1 MKRSK
6 RSTVWDHFNRK
17 GEDEVTCKIC
27 CAVLKYSSST
37 STMQYHLRSK
47 HPQASSDEGQQT
59 LPAML
64 SGRRCDARRSEEITQ
79 RICSMVVKDT
89 LPISVVCGE
98 GFQELLG
105 YIEPNYEIPSRCTI
119 TRRIEARFEERKK
132 SLKSQLESTK
142 CVALTTDCW
151 TALTTESYI
160 TITCHYIDEDWQVN
174 SAVLLTQSMPSRHT
188 AENLAAKLIDAVET
202 WGLNGKVSACV
213 HDNARNIVAA
223 NSPERVNWESVPCFA
238 HTLQLAVNDGF
249 NVFVHRV
256 IVAAG
261 RLVRHFN
268 HSTPACKALE
278 DKQSQMKLP
287 KHQLIQ
293 SCKTRWN
300 SVCDMFGRLLEQR
313 WAVTAVLSDRTVTR
327 LQDARTLEI
336 RDEHWQIMEEIAPV
350 LETLKCATTIMS
362 SEKNVSISNIYPIT
376 FSLLNTHLMRA
387 EDDGHR
393 VTEFKAKVRQS
404 LSGRMQVDKDDL
416 VAKPAL
422 IASVLDPRHKHLP
435 FFAQTEKEAAKAKLI
450 EMCAAMEIANAEDE
464 TAVSATQAGDKDR
477 SQSNAM
483 IMLLGDDYS
492 APRQATD
499 YPEEVDIYMRDN
511 PPSLDINPL
520 DWWKAN
526 ERRFPKLAT
535 LARRYLCIPGT
546 SVPSERVFSAAGL
559 TVNRLRS
566 RLTPNH
572 VDMLLFLNKN

>member
-47 HPQASSDEGQQT
+47 NPQASSDEG
-59 LPAML
+59 
-64 SGRRCDARRSEEITQ
+64 CDARRSEEITQ

-223 NSPERVNWESVPCFA
+223 NSPERVNWKSVPCFA

-404 LSGRMQVDKDDL
+404 LSGRIQVDKDDL

-450 EMCAAMEIANAEDE
+450 EMCAAMEMATAEDE

>member
-47 HPQASSDEGQQT
+47 HPQASSDEG
-59 LPAML
+59 
-64 SGRRCDARRSEEITQ
+64 CDARRSEEITQ

-160 TITCHYIDEDWQVN
+160 RITCHYIDEDWQVN

-336 RDEHWQIMEEIAPV
+336 RDKHWQIMEEIAPV

-450 EMCAAMEIANAEDE
+450 ETCAAMEMANAEDE